1 MSSSEFHEKFKSKD
15 LRDFR
20 LGTVASSDHET
31 PLTGYEPNRDMNF
44 VDTEELDLAATSD
57 IYWQH
62 TLDDNTSRNDTDV
75 DDNQLAM
82 YLAGVVDSTGKPVAQ
97 RSGKGQFSWDTRNL
111 KSAQSQFP
119 VVSRPEM
126 ICQFGGSV
134 QTRVAEEREIAQA
147 QIRTMLDEQR
157 RILIAECSEKVL
169 HHELLAAHAE
179 QDRKVLHE
187 ELRQQQ
193 EFREVHQQDLMRH
206 LELQKFQ
213 NSESQK
219 TIMNL
224 SGRLQ
229 ELQNEVNLM
238 NDSKDFMDAEST
250 CSGNPHVTSTP
261 GLFPKHPPF
270 EGLLKP
276 AFISQRQDE
285 EPPNIWDT
293 SGISGNVLANPQ
305 ASSSA
310 PYSQELNSSK
320 WNPWRETTEEPIH
333 KSIAEKSGRP
343 KPDSDLRCQSG
354 PSARNSVLFSGG
366 DSSKNYGADQQ
377 RLQISDLHF
386 DKFPTPATFSCW
398 KIRFKTEVCTCSQFP
413 TEAMQWIKEVELADS
428 VDELRSSSS
437 IRSIPM
443 PDFEVLDA
451 RIASAL
457 NKIIHNSHF
466 KRKISLEEQKAQK
479 EDRFLR
485 GRQIAYLIYEQFRV
499 TGTDSSVET
508 YTDLFTIA
516 VRNGDIQEFDSKWD
530 GILLSMTKIPPDDIL
545 EGLYKLRIRES
556 DKLKTVLELYD
567 LETHQKKLGPDY
579 HRLKA
584 MVKRSIEQEIRNKNF
599 EARSG
604 NFEKNA
610 VVKNS
615 GIKQRARIL
624 GDCWQWEANGQCV
637 KGDNCSFRHDINKRG
652 KSSPSNPSQ
661 NSFTQQS
668 ERKPSRTRSPR
679 GKSPSGRTSRWPCKD
694 YLKGTCNN
702 SSCKRWHPPECLFYK
717 SKNGCRFGEKC
728 SFAHRQVDTQPTKW
742 SKSNNDKSAV
752 ALLKKGDWHERESVA
767 NRYHDSSGKPDC
779 KRGKKLGRN
788 SSKRQSSDARQLGCV
803 FQDMTPPKTILGKST
818 DMPKP
823 IQRVKFTKAI
833 ARHTKIR
840 DQNPSLGYICPG
852 EPHERSPNAP
862 KFEDRSREETEWQ
875 ELGAREAAWKLAK
888 NVFKLKEHE
897 KAAFFSSPENRCHLA
912 SSLKPEEREFVVDSG
927 ASMHMIS
934 KKDLSEAEM
943 DTLTKSCSPTRV
955 ITANGEMQTQEEA
968 IVYVK
973 ELDMFLT
980 MKVLENTPAVLS
992 LGKLCD
998 ENGYSYEWINGQ
1010 KPHLIKDG
1018 IRIVCNTE
1026 NFVPIVV
1033 PGLSSSSSGSSSTS
1047 RTPLKQESHS
1057 SSSSSSS
1064 PSSPTVGELSVRER
1078 EDVTN
1083 GDISPVPVSK
1093 FVDDSSGKPDADQ
1106 ANQTPKTNK
1115 KETTIA
1121 RGNPLHSDNSE
1132 IPEWL
1137 QEFRENLVDDE
1148 IPLQGD
1154 SHASSSHEASLEPIY
1169 MRREELGK
1177 HNVHTHFPKDRNCE
1191 ICKRTKITRAPC
1203 RRRKGEAVPRADNFG
1218 DLITADHKVLS
1229 DKLRVSK
1236 QSSLRSRGAGS
1247 SYSMDPAYPCKNK
1260 TSQETPAQLAKVPGA
1275 RKETKSHLH

>member
-1 MSSSEFHEKFKSKD
+1 
-15 LRDFR
+15 
-20 LGTVASSDHET
+20 
-31 PLTGYEPNRDMNF
+31 
-44 VDTEELDLAATSD
+44 
-57 IYWQH
+57 
-62 TLDDNTSRNDTDV
+62 
-75 DDNQLAM
+75 
-82 YLAGVVDSTGKPVAQ
+82 
-97 RSGKGQFSWDTRNL
+97 
-111 KSAQSQFP
+111 
-119 VVSRPEM
+119 
-126 ICQFGGSV
+126 
-134 QTRVAEEREIAQA
+134 
-147 QIRTMLDEQR
+147 
-157 RILIAECSEKVL
+157 
-169 HHELLAAHAE
+169 
-179 QDRKVLHE
+179 
-187 ELRQQQ
+187 
-193 EFREVHQQDLMRH
+193 
-206 LELQKFQ
+206 
-213 NSESQK
+213 
-219 TIMNL
+219 
-224 SGRLQ
+224 
-229 ELQNEVNLM
+229 
-238 NDSKDFMDAEST
+238 
-250 CSGNPHVTSTP
+250 
-261 GLFPKHPPF
+261 
-270 EGLLKP
+270 
-276 AFISQRQDE
+276 
-285 EPPNIWDT
+285 
-293 SGISGNVLANPQ
+293 
-305 ASSSA
+305 
-310 PYSQELNSSK
+310 
-320 WNPWRETTEEPIH
+320 
-333 KSIAEKSGRP
+333 
-343 KPDSDLRCQSG
+343 
-354 PSARNSVLFSGG
+354 
-366 DSSKNYGADQQ
+366 
-377 RLQISDLHF
+377 
-386 DKFPTPATFSCW
+386 
-398 KIRFKTEVCTCSQFP
+398 
-413 TEAMQWIKEVELADS
+413 
-428 VDELRSSSS
+428 
-437 IRSIPM
+437 
-443 PDFEVLDA
+443 
-451 RIASAL
+451 
-457 NKIIHNSHF
+457 
-466 KRKISLEEQKAQK
+466 
-479 EDRFLR
+479 
-485 GRQIAYLIYEQFRV
+485 
-499 TGTDSSVET
+499 
-508 YTDLFTIA
+508 
-516 VRNGDIQEFDSKWD
+516 
-530 GILLSMTKIPPDDIL
+530 
-545 EGLYKLRIRES
+545 
-556 DKLKTVLELYD
+556 
-567 LETHQKKLGPDY
+567 
-579 HRLKA
+579 
-584 MVKRSIEQEIRNKNF
+584 MVKNR
-599 EARSG
+599 
-604 NFEKNA
+604 
-610 VVKNS
+610 
-615 GIKQRARIL
+615 GIKQRAQRIL

-637 KGDNCSFRHDINKRG
+637 KGDNCSFRLDINKRG

-661 NSFTQQS
+661 NSFMQQS

-728 SFAHRQVDTQPTKW
+728 SFAHRQVDIQPTKW

-752 ALLKKGDWHERESVA
+752 ALLKKDDWHERESVA
-767 NRYHDSSGKPDC
+767 NGHHDSSGKPDC

-788 SSKRQSSDARQLGCV
+788 SSKRQLSDARQLGCV
-803 FQDMTPPKTILGKST
+803 FQDMTPPKSILRKST

-833 ARHTKIR
+833 ARHTKSR

-875 ELGAREAAWKLAK
+875 ELGAREAAWKLAES
-888 NVFKLKEHE
+888 VFKLKEHE

-943 DTLTKSCSPTRV
+943 DTLTKSCSPTIV
-955 ITANGEMQTQEEA
+955 ITANGEVQTQEEA

-1026 NFVPIVV
+1026 NFFPIVV

-1047 RTPLKQESHS
+1047 RTPLTQESHS

-1083 GDISPVPVSK
+1083 SDISPVPVSK
-1093 FVDDSSGKPDADQ
+1093 LVDDSSGKPDADQ

-1121 RGNPLHSDNSE
+1121 LGNPLHSDNSN

-1154 SHASSSHEASLEPIY
+1154 SHASSFHETSLQPIH

-1177 HNVHTHFPKDRNCE
+1177 HNVHTHFPKDQNCE

-1229 DKLRVSK
+1229 DNCE
-1236 QSSLRSRGAGS
+1236 SRNNHRYAVVVQ
-1247 SYSMDPAYPCKNK
+1247 DLATQWIQAYPCKNK
-1260 TSQETPAQLAKVPGA
+1260 TSQETQRSLQKFLEPERKPKVIYTDNSLQFGKA
-1275 RKETKSHLH
+1275 CEDLS